1 MHAPRPL
8 RILLSLAC
16 AWAALAV
23 LPLNAAE
30 PTTESDALRQKNQEI
45 ERLRREL
52 EQAERE
58 RDQLQRDNEQLRRQ
72 QQRASSPAPTPRA
85 APKPVTP
92 IADRPPL
99 TADTPVEVDELVWHF
114 TNEPAAAANRYTD
127 QGFRILGHVERFSRS
142 MVAREFVVLLASP
155 DPNLTVRCRFNYVDR
170 YRSVFLTRDGRQL
183 TARHPSGREEALLE
197 AGQSVTITGRCRG
210 LKDGTITFTHCAL
223 VP

>member
-1 MHAPRPL
+1 MRLSCPL
-8 RILLSLAC
+8 RFFLSLAC
-16 AWAALAV
+16 TGAILTA
-23 LPLNAAE
+23 PSPHAAE
-30 PTTESDALRQKNQEI
+30 PAADPDALRQKNEEI

-52 EQAERE
+52 ERAERE
-58 RDQLQRDNEQLRRQ
+58 RDQLQRDNEQLRRE
-72 QQRASSPAPTPRA
+72 QQRAASPGPTLRP

-99 TADTPVEVDELVWHF
+99 TADTPVEVDEFVGHF
-114 TNEPAAAANRYTD
+114 TAEPAAAARRYTD
-127 QGFRILGHVERFSRS
+127 QNFRILGQVERFSRS

-183 TARHPSGREEALLE
+183 TARHNNGREEVLLE
-197 AGQSVTITGRCRG
+197 TGQNATITGRCQG